1 MSVGELRV
9 AISIIVGGF
18 VGLLFSEADDP
29 ISLLV
34 GIGVAM
40 GLSAVACKIVEA
52 ILGV

>member
-29 ISLLV
+29 ISVLI
-34 GIGVAM
+34 GIGLAL
-40 GLSAVACKIVEA
+40 GLSVAACKIVEA